1 MNKIDTIHGDMI
13 ISTPEGKN
21 AGSGGF
27 YVLGILIISLMA
39 FAPAVDAGC
48 SCSVGNW
55 DPSGFL
61 NDDSITSQ
69 SVQPGGPQG
78 SEAGNSG
85 NSTPNSGISKEKP
98 LDRVA
103 SFPNGE
109 ILKSLKSVSSS
120 DVVVDVSNGDSYAKS
135 HIENAIHIPTK
146 DFLDGAGNLKA
157 DEELASILGAAGV
170 SRDDSIV
177 LYGNLESSGEA
188 EFAFLVL
195 QHLGQEDV
203 KLLDGSLADWIAAG
217 LPEAALENIK
227 PRVEYKPELKPEVLA
242 EFEDVKSEKAQI
254 VDVRPFVEFGKGR
267 IPGSVALDPANIIK
281 GNLIKNEG
289 DLSTVFDRLSKDQ
302 PIVVYSSDYSRSSLV
317 WYALQLMG
325 YNASVY
331 TWEDWKAHEAA
342 GKKAGAAA
350 PAGGNAA
357 GSKYTK
363 LGST

>member
-1 MNKIDTIHGDMI
+1 MTEFDTIQSDK
-13 ISTPEGKN
+13 ISSTLDRKN

-27 YVLGILIISLMA
+27 YVLGILIISLIA
-39 FAPAVDAGC
+39 FAPVVDAGC

-61 NDDSITSQ
+61 NADSVTGQ
-69 SVQPGGPQG
+69 SVQSG
-78 SEAGNSG
+78 SAATSAGASPA
-85 NSTPNSGISKEKP
+85 SPVKE
-98 LDRVA
+98 VA
-103 SFPNGE
+103 RSDSFPNGK
-109 ILKSLKSVSSS
+109 ILKPMKSVSSS

-157 DEELASILGAAGV
+157 DEELASILGDKGV

-177 LYGNLESSGEA
+177 LYGNKESSGEA

-195 QHLGQEDV
+195 QHLGQKDV
-203 KLLDGSLADWIAAG
+203 KLLDGSLADWKAAG
-217 LPEAALENIK
+217 LPEVALENIK
-227 PRVEYKPELKPEVLA
+227 PSVVYNPEVKPKVMA
-242 EFEDVKSEKAQI
+242 EFEYVKSGQAQI
-254 VDVRPFVEFGKGR
+254 VDARPFVEFGKGR
-267 IPGSVALDPANIIK
+267 IPGSVALDPANIVK

-289 DLSTVFDRLSKDQ
+289 DLSTVFDRLSKDK

-331 TWEDWKAHEAA
+331 TWEDRKAHEAT
-342 GKKAGAAA
+342 GMGVQAGAAA
-350 PAGGNAA
+350 PSGGNAA